1 MNKSILTLLTIL
13 LIATATTAQIYTPVA
28 VTGFNADGIA
38 EDTMAITHSSRALDG
53 SDYVLYSYHYGT
65 ILGSNQGLPDNDT
78 VASIDAI
85 YQLQPYSQNNLLYLD
100 NGVTDSLVLVT
111 PTNFASLD
119 ILAMST
125 EGAGT
130 NNYTLRFTDG
140 TIATFNGVALSDWF
154 SGTNPVISGI
164 DRAGRTT
171 GTPDFNSS
179 KPNLYANTLTLQ
191 CADQH
196 KLVRSIVIA
205 NVGGHPRTCIF
216 AVSGLAPATYSIV
229 NTNPTCHGGQGRA
242 VITGN
247 DGFYPYTY
255 AWSST
260 PVQHSDTATLTA
272 GVYTVT
278 ASDNN
283 NCSVVLYDT
292 LTQPAGSN
300 LTLTAST
307 DSICSG
313 TPVTLMCH
321 GATSYTW
328 SVGHSTDSTIVV
340 TPAASTTYSVTG
352 TISGSCAGAGA
363 VSIFVKQSPTL
374 GITATPSRS
383 LCMGQSVT
391 LTASGAVHYTWSG
404 GVTNGAAI
412 TPTAS
417 TTYSVIGT
425 DSAGCH
431 NTDSISITVNPLPVV
446 KAHSDTTICLTHDV
460 ILTGSGAASYLW
472 SGGVT
477 NGVAFIPTITRT
489 YYVTGTDGHACTAVD
504 SAKVSVS
511 VCRGIATLTDDA
523 AISVY
528 PNPGHG
534 HMTLTISTDSR
545 DLKLCMTDIQ
555 GRTIYSAAYAQVSAG
570 SLIQMDIA
578 HSTAGI
584 YILHITAEGLQQ
596 SRRIVIE

>member
-1 MNKSILTLLTIL
+1 MKKSLLTLLSIL
-13 LIATATTAQIYTPVA
+13 LIATAGTAQIYTPVA

-38 EDTMAITHSSRALDG
+38 EDTLAITHTSRALDG

-85 YQLQPYSQNNLLYLD
+85 YQLQPYNQNNLLYLD

-111 PTNFASLD
+111 PTSFASLY

-171 GTPDFNSS
+171 GTPDHNSVNPS
-179 KPNLYANTLTLQ
+179 LYANTLTLQ
-191 CADQH
+191 CADRN
-196 KLVRSIVIA
+196 KLIRSIVIA

-260 PVQHSDTATLTA
+260 PVQHSDTAILTA
-272 GVYTVT
+272 GAYTVT

-283 NCSVVLYDT
+283 NCSVVLHDT

-300 LTLTAST
+300 LTLTASAV
-307 DSICSG
+307 SVCSG
-313 TPVTLMCH
+313 TAITLMCH
-321 GATSYTW
+321 GATSYAW
-328 SVGHSTDSTIVV
+328 SVGHSSDSTIIV

-352 TISGSCAGAGA
+352 SISGSCAGAGS
-363 VSIFVKQSPTL
+363 VSIYVKQSPTL

-383 LCMGQSVT
+383 LCIGQNLT

-404 GVTNGAAI
+404 GVTNGSTF
-412 TPTAS
+412 TPTTS
-417 TTYSVIGT
+417 TTYSVVGT

-431 NTDSISITVNPLPVV
+431 NTDSISISVNSLPVV
-446 KAHSDTTICLTHDV
+446 RAHSDTTICAGASV
-460 ILTGSGAASYLW
+460 VLTGSGASTYIW

-477 NGVAFIPTITRT
+477 NGVPFTPATTHT
-489 YYVTGTDGHACTAVD
+489 YMVTGTDAHGCTAVD
-504 SAKVSVS
+504 SAKVSVQ
-511 VCRGIATLTDDA
+511 VCRGIASLNDDA

-528 PNPGHG
+528 PNPGNG
-534 HMTLTISTDSR
+534 HMTVSIGTDSR
-545 DLKLCMTDIQ
+545 DLTLSVTDIQ
-555 GRTIYSAAYAQVSAG
+555 GRMIYSAAYAHVSSG
-570 SLIQMDIA
+570 TLIPLDIA
-578 HSTAGI
+578 HSARGI
-584 YILHITAEGLQQ
+584 YILHITAQGLLQ
-596 SRRIVIE
+596 SRRISVE